1 MRIST
6 SQQYLQGIESFGNQQ
21 SKLAELQKQI
31 SSGVKLTKPSDDPA
45 ASSRV
50 LELEQTVSLL
60 EQYNVNVTLAE
71 NRLKLEE
78 TTLNAVENAFFRI
91 KELTIQANGIANDAT
106 ALKALSVEIEERY
119 QEVLTLANTKDSAG
133 DYLFAGFQNQAQPFV
148 QTSTGAIPHVV
159 FNGDQGQR
167 SFQISQTRQIT
178 ADDSGSK
185 IFLEVPSTHA
195 LRASADNANAGSGSV
210 APALVFDASVYTPG
224 DYQIV
229 FTAPGTY
236 DVIDLSGPTNI
247 VTAATYSD
255 SGAIEFNGIRTSI
268 TGAPAAGD
276 TFNVSQGQYRD
287 IFTTINSIVDTLQD
301 GSTTPAQRGANLA
314 QAQIDME
321 NFFTNVLEVRT
332 SIGGRLNA
340 LETQFDDNIAFSV
353 TTKTTIS
360 TLRDTDLAEA
370 ISQLTLEQT
379 TLDAAQAVFARITS
393 SSLFNY
399 LR

>member
-6 SQQYLQGIESFGNQQ
+6 SQQYLQGIEAFGNQQ
-21 SKLAELQKQI
+21 SKLAQLQKQI
-31 SSGVKLTKPSDDPA
+31 SSGVKLTKPSDNPA

-60 EQYNVNVTLAE
+60 GQYNVNITLAE

-78 TTLNAVENAFFRI
+78 TTLNAVENAFYRI
-91 KELTIQANGIANDAT
+91 KELTIQASGIANDPS
-106 ALKALSVEIEERY
+106 ALNAIGLEINQRKEEILS
-119 QEVLTLANTKDSAG
+119 LANTKDASG
-133 DYLFAGFQNQAQPFV
+133 DYLFAGFQNQTQPF
-148 QTSTGAIPHVV
+148 SNSRSGAIEHVV

-167 SFQISQTRQIT
+167 SFQISQTRQLT

-185 IFLEVPSTHA
+185 VFLEIPSAYGLKETTA
-195 LRASADNANAGSGSV
+195 GGNTGSGII
-210 APALVFDASVYTPG
+210 APSKVFDTTAYTPG

-236 DVIDLSGPTNI
+236 DVVDLSGPTNI
-247 VTAATYSD
+247 VTGASYSD
-255 SGAIEFNGIRTSI
+255 SAPIEFNGIRTSI
-268 TGAPAAGD
+268 VGAPAAGD
-276 TFNVSQGQYRD
+276 SFTVSQGQYRD
-287 IFTTINSIVDTLQD
+287 VFSTIDSIVDSLGQFS
-301 GSTTPAQRGANLA
+301 GSNPQLIDNLA

-321 NFFTNVLEVRT
+321 NFFTNVLDIRT
-332 SIGGRLNA
+332 SIGGRMNA
-340 LETQFDDNIAFSV
+340 LAAQADDNEAFTIS
-353 TTKTTIS
+353 TQTTIS

-379 TLDAAQAVFARITS
+379 TLDAAQSIFARITS
-393 SSLFNY
+393 SSLFNF